1 AKSKELKT
9 LGKLVAG
16 PALFNINE
24 PILFGLPI
32 VMNYKM
38 LVPFIVTPLINVTTT
53 YIGMAT
59 NLVARPMGVYIPWT
73 TPPILSGFIAT
84 GHISGSVMQ
93 IINIVLDTLMYFYF
107 FKSMDKEK
115 LAEELDPKNA
125 EA

>member
-1 AKSKELKT
+1 
-9 LGKLVAG
+9 
-16 PALFNINE
+16 
-24 PILFGLPI
+24 
-32 VMNYKM
+32 
-38 LVPFIVTPLINVTTT
+38 
-53 YIGMAT
+53 
-59 NLVARPMGVYIPWT
+59 MGVYIPWT